1 MSYDD
6 LISCVWDQ
14 SFSIINKEFSVPC
27 NHLVRYTAMH
37 IKQQDK
43 HIKIYHFNILKTYK
57 SMHQHVIRRKVII
70 INVLYIKT
78 NKQTKN
84 MKFNSFIFI
93 IWLYIDNYICIY
105 LVYWADPECF
115 PNVERAFLLAW
126 ERPFI
131 YFFLYDYC
139 LGNIFINKTCSAKN
153 SYKLSF
159 AL

>member
-43 HIKIYHFNILKTYK
+43 NIKIYHFNILKTYK

-70 INVLYIKT
+70 INVLYIKKT
-78 NKQTKN
+78 NKQ
-84 MKFNSFIFI
+84 
-93 IWLYIDNYICIY
+93 
-105 LVYWADPECF
+105 
-115 PNVERAFLLAW
+115 
-126 ERPFI
+126 
-131 YFFLYDYC
+131 
-139 LGNIFINKTCSAKN
+139 KT
-153 SYKLSF
+153 
-159 AL
+159 